1 MGKKTGAAN
10 FIRLFLA
17 ILIPLLAFVLQWVFW
32 PVIQPYVWFLF
43 YPAVFLSSWIGGLI
57 GGLAATIISALLVGY
72 YFIIPSFS
80 FALEKPSMG
89 LTMGVFMTMGILFS
103 LLHERN
109 HKAKRQVAEALAAG
123 REANELLR
131 LFIEHAPAAIAMFD
145 TNMFYLATS
154 GRWRSYY
161 CLDQTRS
168 PIGRS
173 HYEVNYNIP
182 ERWKEVHRRALKGEV
197 IRAEEDFYQL
207 LDGREQWVRWEVR
220 PWHTATD
227 KIGGIL
233 IFAEDITEIKR
244 SEQAL
249 RESEKRLRLM
259 LEAARIG
266 AFDWNPQ
273 TDVSVWTPELEAMHG
288 LAPGEFS
295 RTYPTWKQLVHPC
308 DLDSILAKT
317 EETLATGASVEHKWR
332 VVWPDS
338 SVHWLA
344 GRFQAFMDAAGK
356 PLRVAGMCIDI
367 TEHKAAETALRE
379 NEDALR
385 DSERR
390 FRQVVESLPQL
401 VWTCTPEGPCDYLSP
416 QWVAYTG
423 IPESAQLGYAWL
435 EQLHPDDRPRTLE
448 LWQLASRRG
457 DSFAVE
463 FRIRRHDGVYR
474 WFKTLAIP
482 LRDEAGRIIKW
493 FGSNTDI
500 DARKHA
506 EEALCESEERFRLAW
521 NATRDVIWDWDIV
534 YDSQR
539 WSEASA
545 EVFGWRDAIDMP
557 QTASWWLDRV
567 HSDDRLRITADFHA
581 VLEDPAR
588 DHWEGEYRFQR
599 RDGDYA
605 NVLDRRF
612 VIRDNQG
619 KPVRMIGAM
628 QDITDRKRAELA
640 LQEANQR
647 LRELAGAL
655 QDAEEAERKHF
666 ARELHDDLGQHL
678 LALRMD
684 LVGLAGR
691 IEQESPASL
700 SVKLHDMEKLL
711 NATVQSVRRIISDLR
726 PAILDDLGL
735 SAALEWL
742 VEDFIQRSGI
752 SCHAEIEEDDM
763 DIDDR
768 HATAVFRIA
777 QEALT
782 NIWRHAGATQAR
794 LSFKA
799 HDHSLAL
806 TIEDNG
812 KGISDQAQQKL
823 QSFGLRGMRERVSLF
838 GGTLAVIRNAEAG
851 TRVEI
856 ALPLSEKANRAEEDS
871 IHD

>member
-1 MGKKTGAAN
+1 MGKKTSATN

-17 ILIPLLAFVLQWVFW
+17 LLIPLVACVLQWVFW
-32 PVIQPYVWFLF
+32 PVIQSYVWFLF
-43 YPAVFLSSWIGGLI
+43 SSAVFLSSWIGGFI
-57 GGLAATIISALLVGY
+57 GGLAATLISALIVWY
-72 YFIIPSFS
+72 YFITPPFS

-89 LTMGVFMTMGILFS
+89 LALGVFAIMGILFS
-103 LLHERN
+103 LLHDRN
-109 HKAKRQVAEALAAG
+109 RKAKRQIAEALAAA

-145 TNMFYLATS
+145 TNMVYLATS

-161 CLDQTRS
+161 CLDQSRS
-168 PIGRS
+168 PVGRS

-182 ERWKEVHRRALKGEV
+182 ERWKEAHRRALKGEV
-197 IRAEEDFYQL
+197 IRAEEDFYEL

-220 PWHTATD
+220 PWHIATD

-249 RESEKRLRLM
+249 RESEKRLRLT

-273 TDVSVWTPELEAMHG
+273 TDVSVWTSELEAMHG
-288 LAPGEFS
+288 LAPGEFG
-295 RTYPTWKQLVHPC
+295 RTYPTWKQLVHPD
-308 DLDSILAKT
+308 DLDGILAKT

-332 VVWPDS
+332 VVWPDG

-344 GRFQAFMDAAGK
+344 GRFHAFRDAAGK

-379 NEDALR
+379 NEEALQ

-401 VWTCTPEGPCDYLSP
+401 VWTCTPDGPCDYLSP

-435 EQLHPDDRPRTLE
+435 EQIHPDDRRRTLE
-448 LWQLASRRG
+448 LWRSASRRG
-457 DSFAVE
+457 DRFAAE
-463 FRIRRHDGVYR
+463 FRIRRHDGIYR
-474 WFKTLAIP
+474 WFHTLAIP
-482 LRDEAGRIIKW
+482 LRNEAGFIIKW

-500 DARKHA
+500 DDRRHA
-506 EEALCESEERFRLAW
+506 EAALRES
-521 NATRDVIWDWDIV
+521 
-534 YDSQR
+534 
-539 WSEASA
+539 
-545 EVFGWRDAIDMP
+545 
-557 QTASWWLDRV
+557 
-567 HSDDRLRITADFHA
+567 
-581 VLEDPAR
+581 
-588 DHWEGEYRFQR
+588 GE
-599 RDGDYA
+599 
-605 NVLDRRF
+605 
-612 VIRDNQG
+612 
-619 KPVRMIGAM
+619 
-628 QDITDRKRAELA
+628 
-640 LQEANQR
+640 R

-655 QDAEEAERKHF
+655 QDAEEAERKRL

-691 IEQESPASL
+691 IERESPASL
-700 SVKLHDMEKLL
+700 SVKLHDMEILL

-726 PAILDDLGL
+726 PTILDDLGL
-735 SAALEWL
+735 CAALEWL
-742 VEDFIQRSGI
+742 VEDFVQRSGI
-752 SCHAEIEEDDM
+752 SCRVEIEEDDR
-763 DIDDR
+763 DNIDDR
-768 HATAVFRIA
+768 RATAVFRIA

-799 HDHSLAL
+799 YDHSLVL
-806 TIEDNG
+806 TIDDNG
-812 KGISDQAQQKL
+812 KGICDEAQQKL

-856 ALPLSEKANRAEEDS
+856 ALPLSEKATSAEEES